1 MVKNFLKGGKNLL
14 FSRQA
19 NILSAAAVIMLA
31 VAASRVLGL
40 IRNRTFVHFF
50 EPEHLDTF
58 LAAFQL
64 PDLIFEVLVIGAM
77 SSAFI
82 PVFSSYLGKKK
93 EKEAWQVAA
102 LSLNLLLLFFLVL
115 AGIIFI
121 FAKPIYTFVAAGFS
135 PEQVSLTANLARIL
149 LVAQLFFVISYVL
162 SGALESHQRFLA
174 PAIAPLFYNLGII
187 ATTALFA
194 PQLGLYAPTIGAVLG
209 AVLHLLVQAPLA
221 ASLGFRPAFALNF
234 AHPGVRTIGRLAL
247 PRVLELSFFQIKR
260 LADLFLASLIAG
272 GLTYFK
278 FADSLAALP
287 VGLFGVSIAK
297 ATLPSMSRHAGE
309 RKMEDFKNTFASS
322 LKEIAFLV
330 VPASVFLAVLRI
342 PAVRLAFGAAQFD
355 WQDTVQ
361 TGYVLSAFALG
372 AFAYG
377 MGLLVSRAFWAL
389 QDTFTPV
396 KVSLVTILINVAL
409 AFFFIRGLGLP
420 TWGLALA
427 YAIAGIIQL
436 GVLVLILS
444 RRVGGFK
451 GYGLGSTFGKIV
463 LASGASGAT
472 MFILLKI
479 LDRSAWDRKLSF
491 LGQLGLG
498 LPTTF
503 DRFVL
508 DTRYTVNLI
517 LLTSLVALIGLLVY
531 LLIVYLLRVEELGVF
546 LRSLRRIS
554 ARRLPRLIRPAAK
567 EEPLAPPP
575 TSGSDGAEH

>member
-1 MVKNFLKGGKNLL
+1 MKNFLKGGKNLL

-50 EPEHLDTF
+50 EPAQLDTF

-64 PDLIFEVLVIGAM
+64 PDLIFEVLVLGAM

-93 EKEAWQVAA
+93 KKEAWQVAA
-102 LSLNLLLLFFLVL
+102 LSLNFLLLFFVVF
-115 AGIIFI
+115 AGLIFI
-121 FAKPIYTFVAAGFS
+121 FAKPIYSLVAAGFS
-135 PEQVSLTANLARIL
+135 PEQVLQTASFARIL
-149 LVAQLFFVISYVL
+149 LVAQLFFVVSYVL
-162 SGALESHQRFLA
+162 SGALESNQRFLA
-174 PAIAPLFYNLGII
+174 PAIAPIFYNLGII
-187 ATTALFA
+187 ATTAFFA

-209 AVLHLLVQAPLA
+209 AMLHLLIQVPLA
-221 ASLGFRPAFALNF
+221 MNLGFRPSFSLNL
-234 AHPGVRTIGRLAL
+234 AHPGVRAIGRLAL

-260 LADLFLASLIAG
+260 LSDLFLASLIAG

-287 VGLFGVSIAK
+287 VGLFGLSIAK
-297 ATLPSMSRHAGE
+297 ATLPPMARHAGGG
-309 RKMEDFKNTFASS
+309 KTVDFKNTFASS
-322 LKEIAFLV
+322 FKEIAFLV
-330 VPASVFLAVLRI
+330 IPASVFLAVLRI

-361 TGYVLSAFALG
+361 TGYVLSAFSVG

-377 MGLLVSRAFWAL
+377 LGLLVSRSFWAL

-396 KVSLVTILINVAL
+396 KISMLTILVNVLL
-409 AFFFIRGLGLP
+409 AFFFILGLGVP

-427 YAIAGIIQL
+427 YALAGIIQL
-436 GVLVLILS
+436 VVLVLILS
-444 RRVGGFK
+444 RRVGGFE
-451 GYGLGSTFGKIV
+451 GYGLGSSFAKII
-463 LASGASGAT
+463 LAAASSGGV

-479 LDRSAWDRKLSF
+479 LDRSAWDKKLSF
-491 LGQLGLG
+491 LAHIGLG

-508 DTRYTVNLI
+508 DTRYTVNLVI
-517 LLTSLVALIGLLVY
+517 LTFLVALVGLLVY
-531 LLIVYLLRVEELGVF
+531 LVIAYLLRIEELGVF
-546 LRSLRRIS
+546 LRTLRRLSIEKV
-554 ARRLPRLIRPAAK
+554 PRFVRPTAK
-567 EEPLAPPP
+567 KEPLVSPPA
-575 TSGSDGAEH
+575 TGSDGAEH